1 MKLVTA
7 TQLSRLFSLPKQWN
21 VTPPKFVKLQLN
33 MFNKGQQIVCT
44 DDTFAAWVFRHYRSF
59 PIKGRQYTVRDVVGG
74 VTLYG
79 GRRGSSVLYLEELR
93 NPISEASG
101 QEFGFSPER
110 FAPVESMPDEQVV
123 EAIGTTI

>member
-1 MKLVTA
+1 MLCPGVLRAASPLARGFTA
-7 TQLSRLFSLPKQWN
+7 
-21 VTPPKFVKLQLN
+21 LN
-33 MFNKGQQIVCT
+33 IMYSKGQQIVCT
-44 DDTFAAWVFRHYRSF
+44 NDLFPAWVKKLYGAL
-59 PIKGRQYTVRDVVGG
+59 PVKDKQYTVRDVVGG

-101 QEFGFSPER
+101 QEYGFSPER
-110 FAPVESMPDEQVV
+110 FAPVETMPDEQVV